1 MDSTEKTQITSMSQV
16 FLSSN
21 FAPSSARAGLS
32 LCVSFFQRTH
42 SLASSAINRKPL
54 VLLLG
59 ISVLSIGC
67 LQSTSLVGEVDE
79 GDFAGDLR
87 ASTGERFAD
96 YNIITVLP
104 RDAISAIDN
113 PKFVSAQE
121 ANERYA
127 EDELVLGVE
136 FNGDAR
142 AYSIPMLS
150 SHEIVNDTV
159 GGVKIAVTW

>member
-1 MDSTEKTQITSMSQV
+1 MWLNQ
-16 FLSSN
+16 
-21 FAPSSARAGLS
+21 SA
-32 LCVSFFQRTH
+32 H
-42 SLASSAINRKPL
+42 SLASMAINRKPL
-54 VLLLG
+54 AILLG
-59 ISVLSIGC
+59 ITLFSIGC
-67 LQSTSLVGEVDE
+67 LQSTSLESEVDE
-79 GDFAGDLR
+79 GGIAGDQR

-121 ANERYA
+121 ANEQYA

-150 SHEIVNDTV
+150 THEIVNDTV

>member
-1 MDSTEKTQITSMSQV
+1 VATLQNTVDQTAIIRNQMW
-16 FLSSN
+16 LN
-21 FAPSSARAGLS
+21 
-32 LCVSFFQRTH
+32 QRVH
-42 SLASSAINRKPL
+42 SLAAVASSRKRF
-54 VLLLG
+54 VLLFGLT
-59 ISVLSIGC
+59 LFSIGC
-67 LQSTSLVGEVDE
+67 LQTTSLAGELED
-79 GDFAGDLR
+79 GDFAGDKR

-96 YNIITVLP
+96 YNIVTVLP

-113 PKFVSAQE
+113 PKFVSALE